1 MSVSG
6 QMFKV
11 RLSAIS
17 QCLAV
22 ARSPNAGCWRGLVAL
37 LAIRVFAAAMAISDW
52 L

>member
-17 QCLAV
+17 QCLVV
-22 ARSPNAGCWRGLVAL
+22 ARSTNAGCWRGLMAL
-37 LAIRVFAAAMAISDW
+37 LAIRVIAAAMANAGW